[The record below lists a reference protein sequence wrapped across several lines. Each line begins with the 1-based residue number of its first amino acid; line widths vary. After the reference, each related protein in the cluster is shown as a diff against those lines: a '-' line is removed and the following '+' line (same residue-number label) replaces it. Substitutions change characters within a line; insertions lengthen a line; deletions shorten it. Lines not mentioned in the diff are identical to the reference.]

1 MLSEY
6 AKKLRE
12 SHALQ
17 EQKELGV
24 VYAQCEKLGCSQDF
38 VKSFIARAE
47 LFPMKQTLAFLERK
61 DTNSENLKRWSALLC
76 TLIEQKPESEKRS
89 EWKRCLKVIGNERR

>member
-12 SHALQ
+12 GHALQ
-17 EQKELGV
+17 EQIELGA
-24 VYAQCEKLGCSQDF
+24 VYAQCEKLDCSRNF

-47 LFPMKQTLAFLERK
+47 LFPMKQTLSFLENK
-61 DTNSENLKRWSALLC
+61 GANGENLKRWNVLISA
-76 TLIEQKPESEKRS
+76 LIEQKPESEKQS
-89 EWKRCLKVIGNERR
+89 EWKRCLKVIENAR